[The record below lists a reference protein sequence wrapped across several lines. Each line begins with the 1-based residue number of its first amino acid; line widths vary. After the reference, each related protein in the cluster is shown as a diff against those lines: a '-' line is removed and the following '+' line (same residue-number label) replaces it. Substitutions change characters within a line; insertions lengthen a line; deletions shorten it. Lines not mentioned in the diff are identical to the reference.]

1 MEHAQIHSVRG
12 IVGKNKAGSKG
23 IRLAGYLTAQRG
35 KWENTGD
42 IIQEK
47 FDDMILFVSQTLDT
61 GLNELWN
68 MDYYAFLRLLNK
80 ADEIAEARLK
90 QLKGTKGK

>member
-1 MEHAQIHSVRG
+1 
-12 IVGKNKAGSKG
+12 
-23 IRLAGYLTAQRG
+23 
-35 KWENTGD
+35 
-42 IIQEK
+42 
-47 FDDMILFVSQTLDT
+47 MILFVSQTLDT

>member
-1 MEHAQIHSVRG
+1 MEHAQVRIASR
-12 IVGKNKAGSKG
+12 IVGKSEKGAKG
-23 IRLAGYLTAQRG
+23 IQIAGYLTAQRG
-35 KWENTGD
+35 KWESTGD

-68 MDYYAFLRLLNK
+68 MDYYSFLRLLNK